1 MFLLKSKRL
10 CHYCSTLKPHFFS
23 MALEARYSLRRVV
36 HVPSPPDNFHLCR
49 TLAWARYYLSRVVV
63 LNLECL
69 SMRTNDTWP
78 LDLGVTKCLATSPKS
93 WPTFHWFTGHCN
105 CSRHIF
111 QSRQSMRFWKTE
123 VSRRNIRKRTG
134 NPQSSTY
141 IATAIYLPWPS
152 FIVILR

>member
-1 MFLLKSKRL
+1 MFLLKASACVIIAQLSSLISSAWLSKL
-10 CHYCSTLKPHFFS
+10 GTVSGVWFMF
-23 MALEARYSLRRVV
+23 RV
-36 HVPSPPDNFHLCR
+36 PRNFHLCR

-111 QSRQSMRFWKTE
+111 QSRQSMRFWKIE